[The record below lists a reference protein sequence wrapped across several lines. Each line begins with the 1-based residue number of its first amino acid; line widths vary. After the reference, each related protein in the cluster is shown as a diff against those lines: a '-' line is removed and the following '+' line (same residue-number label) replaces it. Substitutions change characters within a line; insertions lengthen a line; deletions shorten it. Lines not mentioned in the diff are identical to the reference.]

1 MMKTL
6 TTDQIQA
13 LHTFVKKH
21 YVEYYDIELEL
32 VDHLANGIESQWR
45 EDGSL
50 TFETV
55 LDREFK
61 KFGVFGFST
70 IIEKKENSLTYFYLG
85 IILKEVLRF
94 LHWPKLLLTSALFY
108 IIYTSLN
115 YLSTIFENRDI
126 ISVIIWSLMP
136 LVFIYYIIEATL
148 VKKLHKATQK
158 KWFMDRIR
166 LSVIAFPLSALYI
179 TYYFARFIA
188 DKSIVLS
195 SVLILFVGLW
205 IYITYNVISPKLK
218 LEKEATIKKF
228 NTL

>member
-50 TFETV
+50 TFETA

-70 IIEKKENSLTYFYLG
+70 IIEKKENTLSHFYFG

-166 LSVIAFPLSALYI
+166 LSIIAFPLSALYI